1 MQVDT
6 TQENSQE
13 HILEQSRCSAQCFIL
28 YLDLTQDLGADRENV
43 FQEPDGTHWPP
54 PIRYVADENSLP
66 PRFDEQ
72 NNCSHLP
79 FIELPDGLQG
89 LQSTIIRRMV
99 VNALFFAA
107 IGAFLAPTVAVS
119 PSFANKR
126 QSGSFQLH
134 PNGRTNKCLDVRAN
148 VQQSGTPVQIFDCNG
163 SSAQNWEID
172 VGQTLVRLSGTTL
185 CLDAGANPGNGA
197 QMVVS
202 SCSLSNLAGEI
213 WVLTPDNRI
222 ALEGKGLCLDLP
234 EGNTANG
241 NFIQTWQCVD
251 NDINQVW
258 IKSTS
263 GLSSIIS
270 ATSAINPSS
279 VVSRISI
286 TSINPS
292 TISEVAS
299 GPSLNSTQMA
309 TKANALTSRKITEVT
324 ESPFKSLTAM
334 DRVRR
339 TGFPNPGNG
348 TPMKIWT
355 CIDNVPAQKWV
366 YTLDDRL
373 ILQGTLQCLD
383 LNNGDVTNA
392 NKVQMWECLDDP
404 TFRRDQIWSFK

>member
-1 MQVDT
+1 
-6 TQENSQE
+6 
-13 HILEQSRCSAQCFIL
+13 
-28 YLDLTQDLGADRENV
+28 
-43 FQEPDGTHWPP
+43 
-54 PIRYVADENSLP
+54 
-66 PRFDEQ
+66 
-72 NNCSHLP
+72 
-79 FIELPDGLQG
+79 
-89 LQSTIIRRMV
+89 MV

-299 GPSLNSTQMA
+299 GTISTVPSTIPSVVPKPFAQLHPNGNKGKCLDVQENNRGDGVPVQIFDCNGSSAQNWVLDLGST
-309 TKANALTSRKITEVT
+309 K
-324 ESPFKSLTAM
+324 
-334 DRVRR
+334 VRLFG
-339 TGFPNPGNG
+339 TNFCLDASFPNPGNG